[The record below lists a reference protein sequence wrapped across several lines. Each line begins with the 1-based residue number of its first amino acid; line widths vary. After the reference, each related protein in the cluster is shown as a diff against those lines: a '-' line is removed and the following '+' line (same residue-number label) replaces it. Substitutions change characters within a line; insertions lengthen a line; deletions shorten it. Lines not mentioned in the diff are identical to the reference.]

1 MNIKL
6 LIILAIFVL
15 TLVCGVR
22 LLHLDFL
29 ERLERMTYDL
39 RVRTA
44 LHFPAPSATN
54 LAFVA
59 MEDSS
64 IVAVKNGSLGYK
76 FGLYWPRQVY
86 GRLVEEL
93 SAQGAQTVAFD
104 VLFGELRN
112 DHPAV
117 QMSDGSV
124 IESDDFLRCKCA
136 MPTTSSSPS
145 RRS

>member
-1 MNIKL
+1 MKFKPL
-6 LIILAIFVL
+6 KRAPVILAVL
-15 TLVCGVR
+15 VLALVCGVR
-22 LLHLDFL
+22 LLHLDFFD
-29 ERLERMTYDL
+29 RLERITYDL

-44 LHFPAPSATN
+44 RHFPAPAATN

-64 IVAVKNGSLGYK
+64 IAAVKSGALGYR

-104 VLFGELRN
+104 VLFGELR
-112 DHPAV
+112 
-117 QMSDGSV
+117 Q
-124 IESDDFLRCKCA
+124 R
-136 MPTTSSSPS
+136 PS
-145 RRS
+145 AGANGRRQPG